1 MLSRP
6 MKILTDY
13 QITIQHSDHGSGKT
27 LIGALGCI
35 LFPSERSCSLMS
47 CIPVLLLSTVLVQE
61 HEIDLCVRCVPK
73 LIK

>member
-1 MLSRP
+1 
-6 MKILTDY
+6 MKILIDY
-13 QITIQHSDHGSGKT
+13 QITTQYSDHGSGKT

-35 LFPSERSCSLMS
+35 HLSFRRSCSLMS

-61 HEIDLCVRCVPK
+61 HEIDLCVRCVLK